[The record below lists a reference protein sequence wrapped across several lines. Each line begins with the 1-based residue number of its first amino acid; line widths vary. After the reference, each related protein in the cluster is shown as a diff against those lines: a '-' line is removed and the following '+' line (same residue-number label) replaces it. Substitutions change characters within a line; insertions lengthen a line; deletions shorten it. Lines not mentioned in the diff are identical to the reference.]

1 MEDQKIKKILIEFKD
16 KIQQKY
22 PLLEMR
28 LFGSAARGDF
38 SASSD
43 IDVMVKLPKVNREIE
58 EDLFDMAY
66 DFELEY
72 DCVIDVIVLPQDI
85 DEGIPIY
92 QNIMLEGVV
101 V

>member
-1 MEDQKIKKILIEFKD
+1 
-16 KIQQKY
+16 
-22 PLLEMR
+22 MR